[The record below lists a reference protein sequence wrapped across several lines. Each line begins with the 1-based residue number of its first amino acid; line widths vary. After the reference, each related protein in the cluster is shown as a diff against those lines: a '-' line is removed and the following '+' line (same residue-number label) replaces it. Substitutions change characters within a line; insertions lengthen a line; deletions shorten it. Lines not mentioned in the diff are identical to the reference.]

1 MPKKLEQAAFAAG
14 CFWGVEETFRSK
26 KGVKET
32 EVGYMGGT
40 TENPNYKAVSAGI
53 TGHAETVHIKFDPKE
68 ISYEQLLEDFWNS
81 HDPTQMNCQGPDVG
95 TQYRSII
102 FYYNEKQ
109 KKMAMD
115 SKERQ
120 EKSEK
125 HEGRIVTEITPA
137 TDFWR
142 AEEHHQKY
150 LMKKGLKVC

>member
-1 MPKKLEQAAFAAG
+1 MPKKLEHAAFAAG
-14 CFWGVEETFRSK
+14 CFWGVEETFRCL

-32 EVGYMGGT
+32 EVGYMGGKT
-40 TENPNYKAVSAGI
+40 KNPTYNDVCTDK

-81 HDPTQMNCQGPDVG
+81 HDSTQLNRQGLDVG

-109 KKMAMD
+109 KKIAAG
-115 SKERQ
+115 SKANL
-120 EKSEK
+120 EKSGK
-125 HEGRIVTEITPA
+125 IKGKVATEIIPA
-137 TDFWR
+137 TTFWR

-150 LMKKGLKVC
+150 LMKKGLKTC